1 MFEADNATVEA
12 LLQQDDAFR
21 RLYEKHASLNARVDH
36 VTAGDEPM
44 EDLQLENLKKEK
56 LLLADR
62 MQDMIREYRG
72 HH

>member
-1 MFEADNATVEA
+1 MFETDNATVEA
-12 LLQQDDAFR
+12 LLQHDDSFR
-21 RLYEKHASLNARVDH
+21 RLYEKHASLNDRVDH

-44 EDLQLENLKKEK
+44 ADLQLENLKKEK

-62 MQDMIREYRG
+62 MQDMIREYRA